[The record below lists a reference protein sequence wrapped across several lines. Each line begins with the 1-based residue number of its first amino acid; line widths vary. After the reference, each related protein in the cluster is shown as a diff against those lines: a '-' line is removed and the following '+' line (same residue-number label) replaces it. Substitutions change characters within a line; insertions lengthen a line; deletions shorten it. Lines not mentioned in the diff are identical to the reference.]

1 MEKAFQLVCFLKLG
15 VVVGLT
21 GLPQTYV
28 LLVVWVLIAV
38 APFFCALLLN
48 GFDMFRGK
56 NVKAN
61 LYTYININICRVFY
75 VVLLSG
81 K

>member
-1 MEKAFQLVCFLKLG
+1 M
-15 VVVGLT
+15 
-21 GLPQTYV
+21 
-28 LLVVWVLIAV
+28 VWILIAV

-48 GFDMFRGK
+48 GVEWLTCLEKK
-56 NVKAN
+56 NKAN
-61 LYTYININICRVFY
+61 LYTHINICRVFC